1 MTASNQV
8 LDTIV
13 IGAGWSGAVAA
24 RELASKGRK
33 VLVLEARDRV
43 GGRASTWVKGDVK
56 VDVGCSWIHGY
67 NEGNPARYIAQDFGI
82 AAHLPKAAEGV
93 IYGPDGRLSSS
104 QADSLRASLGA
115 AQASLKLPH
124 PSSPPSASLASAL
137 LAPNSAL
144 FASSDSASGSSQ
156 KDLAAALARSLE
168 IPLGLKLEKASLK
181 WAGWENTTSF
191 AGSDAAPEGGYESL
205 VSKVVEDAKA
215 KGVEVKLGAKIAGVS
230 QGENEVI
237 VTDAKGNKYTAKTAI
252 STIPL
257 GTLKALPESTFNPAL
272 PPRLQ
277 EAIKGTHVGVLEK
290 LLLQYPTAWWPEADK
305 AGSYTF
311 LPTSTKPVT
320 ESSTPAEIL
329 EASTLVCANF
339 ASPSL
344 PGPSPTLL
352 TYLSETPA
360 TALLRFDPKEVA
372 AAYHKFLVSRF
383 KPSSQPPEPVETNLT
398 NWLTDEYSRGA
409 TTTPSIASENGER
422 SPLDFKELGR
432 PVWDGRL
439 GFAGEHTE
447 MEHRGSVAGAVVSG
461 YREAER
467 VGRLLKLLEES
478 AKL

>member
-1 MTASNQV
+1 MSIRNIMAEV

-13 IGAGWSGAVAA
+13 IGAGWAGSVAA
-24 RELASKGRK
+24 RELATKGRK
-33 VLVLEARDRV
+33 VLVLEARDRI
-43 GGRASTWVKGDVK
+43 GGRANTWTKGDVK
-56 VDVGCSWIHGY
+56 VDVGCSWIHGFL
-67 NEGNPARYIAQDFGI
+67 EGNPARYIAQDFSV
-82 AAHLPKAAEGV
+82 AAHLPKPAEGV
-93 IYGPDGRLSSS
+93 VYGPNGRLPSSN
-104 QADSLRASLGA
+104 ADSLRASLGT
-115 AQASLKLPH
+115 AQAALKLPH
-124 PSSPPSASLASAL
+124 PSPPPSASLASAL

-144 FASSDSASGSSQ
+144 FASASEQSA

-168 IPLGLKLEKASLK
+168 VPLGLKLEKASLK
-181 WAGWENTTSF
+181 WAGWESTTAF
-191 AGSDAAPEGGYESL
+191 AGSDAAPEGGYEAL
-205 VSKVVEDAKA
+205 VTRVVEDAKA
-215 KGVEVKLGAKIAGVS
+215 KGVQVKLSTKIASVS
-230 QGENEVI
+230 QTDNGVV
-237 VTDAKGNKYTAKTAI
+237 VTDTNGNKFTAKTVV

-257 GTLKALPESTFNPAL
+257 GVLKTLPESTFNPAL
-272 PPRLQ
+272 PPRFQ

-290 LLLQYPTAWWPEADK
+290 LLLQYPTAWWPEADT

-320 ESSTPAEIL
+320 ESSTTLEVF
-329 EASTLVCANF
+329 EASTLITANF
-339 ASPSL
+339 AGPSL

-360 TALLRFDPKEVA
+360 TILLQRDPKEVA
-372 AAYHKFLVSRF
+372 AAFHKFLISRF
-383 KPSSQPPEPVETNLT
+383 QTSSQPPEPTETNLT

-409 TTTPSIASENGER
+409 TTTPSIISENGER
-422 SPLDFKELGR
+422 SPLDFKELSR
-432 PVWDGRL
+432 PVWNGRL

>member
-1 MTASNQV
+1 MSEV

-24 RELASKGRK
+24 RGLASNGRK

-67 NEGNPARYIAQDFGI
+67 KEGNPARYLAQDLGV
-82 AAHLPKAAEGV
+82 AAHLPKPAEGV
-93 IYGPDGRLSSS
+93 IYGPNGRLPSAS
-104 QADSLRASLGA
+104 ADSLRSSLGT

-124 PSSPPSASLASAL
+124 PSPSPSASLASAL
-137 LAPNSAL
+137 LAPNSTL
-144 FASSDSASGSSQ
+144 FASNASQ
-156 KDLAAALARSLE
+156 QDLAAALARSLE

-181 WAGWENTTSF
+181 WAGWETTTSF
-191 AGSDAAPEGGYESL
+191 AGSDAAPEGGYEAL
-205 VSKVVEDAKA
+205 VNKVVEDAKA
-215 KGVEVKLGAKIAGVS
+215 MGVKVKLSTKISNIS
-230 QGENEVI
+230 QSENGIV
-237 VTDAKGNKYTAKTAI
+237 VTDTKGNKFTAKTAI
-252 STIPL
+252 NTIPL
-257 GTLKALPESTFNPAL
+257 GVLNTLPESTFSPAL

-290 LLLQYPTAWWPEADK
+290 LLLQYPEAWWPEAETT
-305 AGSYTF
+305 GSYTF
-311 LPTSTKPVT
+311 LPTSTKPIT
-320 ESSTPAEIL
+320 ESSTPQEVL
-329 EASTLVCANF
+329 EASTLITANF

-360 TALLRFDPKEVA
+360 TALLRHDPKDVA
-372 AAYHKFLVSRF
+372 AALHKFLVVRF
-383 KPSSQPPEPVETNLT
+383 QPSSQPPEPTETKLT

-409 TTTPSIASENGER
+409 TTTPSIISENGER
-422 SPLDFKELGR
+422 SPLDFKELSR

-447 MEHRGSVAGAVVSG
+447 MENRGSVAGAVISG
-461 YREAER
+461 NREAER

>member
-1 MTASNQV
+1 MAEV

-13 IGAGWSGAVAA
+13 IGAGWAGSVAA
-24 RELASKGRK
+24 RELATKGRK
-33 VLVLEARDRV
+33 VLVLEARDRI
-43 GGRASTWVKGDVK
+43 GGRANTWTKGDVK
-56 VDVGCSWIHGY
+56 VDVGCSWIHGFL
-67 NEGNPARYIAQDFGI
+67 EGNPARYIAQDFSV
-82 AAHLPKAAEGV
+82 AAHLPKPAEGV
-93 IYGPDGRLSSS
+93 VYGPNGRLPSSN
-104 QADSLRASLGA
+104 ADSLRASLGT
-115 AQASLKLPH
+115 AQAALKLPH
-124 PSSPPSASLASAL
+124 PSPPPSASLASAL

-144 FASSDSASGSSQ
+144 FASASEQSA

-168 IPLGLKLEKASLK
+168 VPLGLKLEKASLK
-181 WAGWENTTSF
+181 WAGWESTTAF
-191 AGSDAAPEGGYESL
+191 AGSDAAPEGGYEAL
-205 VSKVVEDAKA
+205 VTRVVEDAKA
-215 KGVEVKLGAKIAGVS
+215 KGVQVKLSTKIASVS
-230 QGENEVI
+230 QTDNGVV
-237 VTDAKGNKYTAKTAI
+237 VTDTNGNKFTAKTVV

-257 GTLKALPESTFNPAL
+257 GVLKTLPESTFNPAL
-272 PPRLQ
+272 PPRFQ

-290 LLLQYPTAWWPEADK
+290 LLLQYPTAWWPEADT

-320 ESSTPAEIL
+320 ESSTTLEVF
-329 EASTLVCANF
+329 EASTLITANF
-339 ASPSL
+339 AGPSL

-360 TALLRFDPKEVA
+360 TILLQRDPKEVA
-372 AAYHKFLVSRF
+372 AAFHKFLISRF
-383 KPSSQPPEPVETNLT
+383 QTSSQPPEPTETNLT

-409 TTTPSIASENGER
+409 TTTPSIISENGER
-422 SPLDFKELGR
+422 SPLDFKELSR
-432 PVWDGRL
+432 PVWNGRL